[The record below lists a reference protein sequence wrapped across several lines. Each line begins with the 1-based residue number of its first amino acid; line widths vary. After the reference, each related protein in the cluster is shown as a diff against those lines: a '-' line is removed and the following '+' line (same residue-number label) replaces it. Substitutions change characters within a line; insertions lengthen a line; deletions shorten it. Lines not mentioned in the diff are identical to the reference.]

1 MNFYD
6 RSPVEQSKMSEKIH
20 KVLADRN
27 LGSRRKMERWV
38 IDGRVHVN
46 SEVATL
52 GQRVSESD
60 VIEVDGKRIPY
71 RQSQTHI
78 RIIVMNKDVGEIV
91 TRNDPENRPTVFT
104 RLPSL
109 HHDRWIAIGR
119 LDFVTSGL
127 LLFTNH
133 GLLAHRLMHP
143 SSGIDREYAVR
154 IFGKLDQT
162 HRQMMLDGIVV
173 DGHRLRFTDV
183 QYYSGGRSNHWYH
196 VVLMEGR
203 NREVRQLFHEF
214 GYTVSR
220 LKRVRFGPIVLPKG
234 LKRGQFRELPT
245 TDVFA
250 LCKWLR
256 VVDDTSM
263 GHLSQTKSTESFLIP
278 YPGLDAF

>member
-1 MNFYD
+1 
-6 RSPVEQSKMSEKIH
+6 MSEKIH

-60 VIEVDGKRIPY
+60 VIEVDGKCIPY

-109 HHDRWIAIGR
+109 HHDRWISIGR

>member
-1 MNFYD
+1 
-6 RSPVEQSKMSEKIH
+6 MSEKIH

-46 SEVATL
+46 GEVATL

-109 HHDRWIAIGR
+109 HHNRWISIGR

-173 DGHRLRFTDV
+173 DGHTLRFTDV

-234 LKRGQFRELPT
+234 LKRGQFRELPS

-256 VVDDTSM
+256 VVDDTPM

>member
-1 MNFYD
+1 
-6 RSPVEQSKMSEKIH
+6 MSEKIH

-38 IDGRVHVN
+38 IDGRVQVN
-46 SEVATL
+46 GEVATT
-52 GQRVSESD
+52 GQRVLATD

-71 RQSQTHI
+71 RQSQTQI
-78 RIIVMNKDVGEIV
+78 RIIVMNKAVGEIV
-91 TRNDPENRPTVFT
+91 TQSDPENRPTVFA

-109 HHDRWIAIGR
+109 HHNRWISIGR

-143 SSGIDREYAVR
+143 SSNIDREYAVR
-154 IFGKLDQT
+154 IFGKLEQQ
-162 HRQMMLDGIVV
+162 HRQAMLDGIVV
-173 DGHRLRFTDV
+173 DGHKLRFTDI
-183 QYYSGGRSNHWYH
+183 QYYSGGRSNNWYH
-196 VVLMEGR
+196 VVLMEGK

-234 LKRGQFRELPT
+234 LKRGQFRELPA
-245 TDVFA
+245 TDVVA
-250 LCKWLR
+250 LCKWLQ
-256 VVDDTSM
+256 VEDNIAS
-263 GHLSQTKSTESFLIP
+263 GQLSQTKSTETFLIP
-278 YPGLDAF
+278 YPGLNAF